1 MADNTKVGIIMGSDS
16 DLPIMMAAVD
26 FLKKMDVGYEI
37 TVASAHRTPA
47 RAAEFAE
54 TARERGVKIII
65 AGAGM
70 AAHLAGVLAAH
81 TTIPVIGVPIDSS
94 SLKGMDSLLATV
106 QMPPGIP
113 VATMAIGK
121 AGAKN
126 GAILACQILAVADGE
141 MAQKLADFKIEM
153 AAQVDEKARNLN
165 V

>member
-1 MADNTKVGIIMGSDS
+1 
-16 DLPIMMAAVD
+16 MMAAVD
-26 FLKKMDVGYEI
+26 FLKKMGVAYEI

-54 TARERGVKIII
+54 TARARGVQVII

-81 TTIPVIGVPIDSS
+81 TTVPVIGVPIDSS
-94 SLKGMDSLLATV
+94 PLKGMDSLLATV

-113 VATMAIGK
+113 VATMAIGR

-126 GAILACQILAVADGE
+126 GAIFACQILAVSDAD
-141 MAQKLADFKIEM
+141 MARKLADFKAEM
-153 AAQVDEKARNLN
+153 AAEVDEKARNLD